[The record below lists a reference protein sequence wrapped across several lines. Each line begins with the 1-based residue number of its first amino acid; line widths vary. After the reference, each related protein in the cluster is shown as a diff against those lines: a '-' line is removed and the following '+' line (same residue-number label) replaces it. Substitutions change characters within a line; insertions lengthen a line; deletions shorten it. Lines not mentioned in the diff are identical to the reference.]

1 VNWNGIFENKKFDT
15 NVERQKEGDEVMGL
29 GLWVISRGENDAD

>member
-1 VNWNGIFENKKFDT
+1 MGYLKIRNSILML
-15 NVERQKEGDEVMGL
+15 RMQKEGDEVMGL